1 MCQIENAFSI
11 LFMVGFEPEQDVPRI
26 RHALLARALVNT
38 PKTLY
43 DGATLW
49 TLHKKEYLFIVLPS
63 GHYTTLTTVAHV
75 FTRHLHASV
84 IVSSFIEIEQ
94 SNLLV

>member
-11 LFMVGFEPEQDVPRI
+11 LFRVGFEPEQDVPRI

-49 TLHKKEYLFIVLPS
+49 TLHNLGPNRLVNVNDDVRLP
-63 GHYTTLTTVAHV
+63 V
-75 FTRHLHASV
+75 FK
-84 IVSSFIEIEQ
+84 
-94 SNLLV
+94 